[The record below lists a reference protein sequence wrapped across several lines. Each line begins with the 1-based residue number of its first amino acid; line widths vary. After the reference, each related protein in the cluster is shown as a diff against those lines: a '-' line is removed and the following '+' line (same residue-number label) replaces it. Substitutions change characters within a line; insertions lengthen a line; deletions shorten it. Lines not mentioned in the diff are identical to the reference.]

1 MGNIYKES
9 FNTAKDIEI
18 YEGIRIQNSV
28 HNIPFKTL
36 VTKLEN
42 WDFIIPNFI
51 QVYRWTEQQAEQL
64 VISLLRGLSNTTN
77 LLLYKQG
84 GATSNPRWQ
93 TTSY

>member
-28 HNIPFKTL
+28 HNISFKTL

-42 WDFIIPNFI
+42 WDFVIISEKFDMI
-51 QVYRWTEQQAEQL
+51 
-64 VISLLRGLSNTTN
+64 
-77 LLLYKQG
+77 K
-84 GATSNPRWQ
+84 TSVV
-93 TTSY
+93 

>member
-28 HNIPFKTL
+28 HNISFKTL

-42 WDFIIPNFI
+42 WDFVIPDFS
-51 QVYRWTEQQAEQL
+51 QVYHWTE
-64 VISLLRGLSNTTN
+64 
-77 LLLYKQG
+77 
-84 GATSNPRWQ
+84 
-93 TTSY
+93 

>member
-42 WDFIIPNFI
+42 WDFIIPNFS
-51 QVYRWTEQQAEQL
+51 QVYR
-64 VISLLRGLSNTTN
+64 
-77 LLLYKQG
+77 
-84 GATSNPRWQ
+84 
-93 TTSY
+93 

>member
-1 MGNIYKES
+1 MGNIYDES

-28 HNIPFKTL
+28 HNISFKTL

-42 WDFIIPNFI
+42 WDFVTKRF
-51 QVYRWTEQQAEQL
+51 
-64 VISLLRGLSNTTN
+64 SNTTN
-77 LLLYKQG
+77 LLLYKQC
-84 GATSNPRWQ
+84 GAASNPRWP